1 MATPNSRPP
10 STDHQEKPQWQ
21 VASPPRKRAP
31 PRKKTNASAIE
42 LTSSDSEPGELK
54 KKPAKKRNINKSPD
68 KPSTSAAARARMEKI
83 NKTTN
88 LEKNYFAALSTDDDS
103 DSEDDGITD
112 SDMEVDGMKKK
123 VDKKTKRAAEK
134 TAKII
139 KPPPIFIPDV
149 SSIKG
154 LSKDI
159 SRVLGEDVE
168 VTYKASANNTIRV
181 MTSTP
186 N

>member
-10 STDHQEKPQWQ
+10 SPDQLEKPKWQ
-21 VASPPRKRAP
+21 VASPSRKRAP

-42 LTSSDSEPGELK
+42 LSSSDSEPGELK
-54 KKPAKKRNINKSPD
+54 RKPAKKRNVNKSPD
-68 KPSTSAAARARMEKI
+68 KPSTSAAARARLEKI

-123 VDKKTKRAAEK
+123 MTKRPSELRKKRQKSSSRPQFLSRTYPASRASPK
-134 TAKII
+134 TF
-139 KPPPIFIPDV
+139 P
-149 SSIKG
+149 
-154 LSKDI
+154 
-159 SRVLGEDVE
+159 
-168 VTYKASANNTIRV
+168 AS
-181 MTSTP
+181 
-186 N
+186 